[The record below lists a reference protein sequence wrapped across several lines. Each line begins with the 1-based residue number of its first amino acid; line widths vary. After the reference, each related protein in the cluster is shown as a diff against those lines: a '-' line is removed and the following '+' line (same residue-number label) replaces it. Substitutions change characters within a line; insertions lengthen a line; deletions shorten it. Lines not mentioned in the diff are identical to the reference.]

1 MEVAVT
7 KEHVKINSEIA
18 ESVKNYISVNEQ
30 IKELSEKQKE
40 LKKQKEEHELVI
52 LKFMEDNNFHTFD
65 VGNKINFKLHTL
77 KKNKKKV
84 NKDTITDSLKEHQ
97 VSQYVIDTVI
107 DKLYK
112 EDPDKV
118 EEIKKVKVSVK
129 KI

>member
-1 MEVAVT
+1 MDVAVT
-7 KEHVKINSEIA
+7 KEHVKIDHEIA
-18 ESVKNYISVNEQ
+18 ESVKSYITVNENL
-30 IKELSEKQKE
+30 KELSEKQKE

-84 NKDTITDSLKEHQ
+84 NKDSISESLKEHQ

-112 EDPDKV
+112 EDPEKI